1 MLHLVSQNHYL
12 ARVFAKHADQN
23 VYGCAFPSPIDA
35 QKCEKLAFLY
45 LEANAIDGLRR
56 SIAFMKV
63 LDLNDVFHR
72 EIINKPQYNRKLN
85 EISE

>member
-35 QKCEKLAFLY
+35 QKSEKLAFLN
-45 LEANAIDGLRR
+45 LEAHAIDGLRR
-56 SIAFMKV
+56 SVAFMKII
-63 LDLNDVFHR
+63 DLNDAFHR
-72 EIINKPQYNRKLN
+72 EIINKLPYNRKLN